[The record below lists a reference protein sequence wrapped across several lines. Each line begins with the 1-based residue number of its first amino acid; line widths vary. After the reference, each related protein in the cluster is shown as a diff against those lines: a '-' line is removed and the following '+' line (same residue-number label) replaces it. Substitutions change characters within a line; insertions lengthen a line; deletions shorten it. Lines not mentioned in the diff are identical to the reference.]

1 MTRALAVLRL
11 VATRVVTLPLVT
23 LVVCAST
30 VVNTPVLGVV
40 LPIGVLSIVP
50 PVMIAL
56 LVTIEYILPILPP
69 NISTL
74 AARKLVT
81 LA

>member
-1 MTRALAVLRL
+1 M

-23 LVVCAST
+23 LAVCAST
-30 VVNTPVLGVV
+30 IVNTPVLGVM
-40 LPIGVLSIVP
+40 LPIAVP
-50 PVMIAL
+50 SMEPPSMIAL
-56 LVTIEYILPILPP
+56 FVPTDHMLVTLPP
-69 NISTL
+69 NISAL